1 MTRIDDINDVPSH
14 LTREEK
20 DLLLKDLCARLPFN
34 VRMYDIDVTMPKI
47 DLWLRGLTYEGS
59 VMVGDDGRGLECSS
73 VGAYLPYLFSLSSMT
88 EEQKYDF
95 YCRFVE
101 NQIDFDDFKEFY
113 LDGGMWHKLLTSLDD
128 FGSIIDWF
136 HKNHFDYRGLIPMG
150 LAIDATGLNIY

>member
-1 MTRIDDINDVPSH
+1 MTQEQKE
-14 LTREEK
+14 L
-20 DLLLKDLCARLPFN
+20 LLLKDLCARLPYGIMAKFGDSNPSKITNITQYADSNSWFVESEGESDGMICPINN
-34 VRMYDIDVTMPKI
+34 VK
-47 DLWLRGLTYEGS
+47 
-59 VMVGDDGRGLECSS
+59 
-73 VGAYLPYLFSLSSMT
+73 PYLFPLSSMT

-128 FGSIIDWF
+128 FDSINDWF